1 MNAWLVIV
9 AAGLGSYLFRI
20 SMVVLA
26 DRVTM
31 PERLERASTF
41 VAPAAFAALAAGG
54 FAANTAGVDVAG
66 WTAPLAAV
74 VIAVGRRSPHGP
86 PVRRPARRDADV
98 VDPQRGGAGL
108 MSTSNSRSPPSGR
121 FREGHRPNVR
131 PVRTPLPRKG
141 PK

>member
-54 FAANTAGVDVAG
+54 IAANTAGVDVAA
-66 WTAPLAAV
+66 WTAPLGAV
-74 VIAVGRRSPHGP
+74 VVAVIAVRLTGRPYAALLAGMP
-86 PVRRPARRDADV
+86 TLWVLTAVVPA
-98 VDPQRGGAGL
+98 
-108 MSTSNSRSPPSGR
+108 
-121 FREGHRPNVR
+121 
-131 PVRTPLPRKG
+131 
-141 PK
+141 

>member
-1 MNAWLVIV
+1 MNVWLAIV

-26 DRVTM
+26 DRMTM

-54 FAANTAGVDVAG
+54 IATYTAGVDLAG

-74 VIAVGRRSPHGP
+74 VVAVIAVRRTGRPYAALLAGMPTLWILSA
-86 PVRRPARRDADV
+86 VVPA
-98 VDPQRGGAGL
+98 
-108 MSTSNSRSPPSGR
+108 
-121 FREGHRPNVR
+121 
-131 PVRTPLPRKG
+131 
-141 PK
+141 

>member
-41 VAPAAFAALAAGG
+41 VAPAAFAALAASG
-54 FAANTAGVDVAG
+54 FAANTADVDVAG

-74 VIAVGRRSPHGP
+74 VVAVIAVRRTGRPYAALLAGMPTLWILSA
-86 PVRRPARRDADV
+86 VVPA
-98 VDPQRGGAGL
+98 
-108 MSTSNSRSPPSGR
+108 
-121 FREGHRPNVR
+121 
-131 PVRTPLPRKG
+131 
-141 PK
+141 